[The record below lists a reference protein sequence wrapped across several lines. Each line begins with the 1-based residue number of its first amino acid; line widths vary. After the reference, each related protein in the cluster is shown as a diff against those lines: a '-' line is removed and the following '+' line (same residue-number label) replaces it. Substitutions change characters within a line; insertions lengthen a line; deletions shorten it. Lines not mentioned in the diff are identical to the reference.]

1 MERLI
6 DGDRRLRREYSAAF
20 KASVLEQT
28 REPGASV
35 AGVALSH
42 GLHPN
47 MVHRWLREQCLTR
60 EQAQRQTLAFVALP
74 LPAVAADGHVGQTA
88 NPTPTQACVDSQFIR
103 IELQRA
109 KATVTIA
116 WPLAAAAQ
124 CAQKTLKGMALRAQ
138 QREKACGVATG
149 L

>member
-6 DGDRRLRREYSAAF
+6 DGERRLRREYSAAF

-47 MVHRWLREQCLTR
+47 MVHRWLREQGLTR
-60 EQAQRQTLAFVALP
+60 QQAQPQTPAFVALP
-74 LPAVAADGHVGQTA
+74 VPAVVVDDRVAQTATAAATQTSGDGHV
-88 NPTPTQACVDSQFIR
+88 IR
-103 IELQRA
+103 IEVQRA
-109 KATVTIA
+109 SATITIA
-116 WPLAAAAQ
+116 WPVAAAAQ
-124 CAQKTLKGMALRAQ
+124 CAQALRELL
-138 QREKACGVATG
+138 R
-149 L
+149 

>member
-6 DGDRRLRREYSAAF
+6 DGERRLRREYSAAF
-20 KASVLEQT
+20 KALVLEQT

-47 MVHRWLREQCLTR
+47 MVHRWLREQRVKR
-60 EQAQRQTLAFVALP
+60 EQAQPQTPAFVALP
-74 LPAVAADGHVGQTA
+74 IPKVVADAHVEQPAGPAPV
-88 NPTPTQACVDSQFIR
+88 QACGDGQVIR

-109 KATVTIA
+109 NATATIV
-116 WPLAAAAQ
+116 WPVAAAAQ
-124 CAQKTLKGMALRAQ
+124 CAQALMDWLR
-138 QREKACGVATG
+138 
-149 L
+149 